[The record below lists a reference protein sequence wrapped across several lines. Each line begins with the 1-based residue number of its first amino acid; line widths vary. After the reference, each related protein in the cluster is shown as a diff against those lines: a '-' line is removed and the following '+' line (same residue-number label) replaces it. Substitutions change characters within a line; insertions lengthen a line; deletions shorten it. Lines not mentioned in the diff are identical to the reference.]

1 MTRIPP
7 VPSSRIPGLL
17 ARQRLT
23 QQYQTDQ
30 LDLFRLQ
37 EQISTGLRITLPSED
52 APAALR
58 AISFQRLLD
67 RKEQLGSNINS
78 GLLFLGSTDA
88 TLGGADGVA
97 NVLSEIKADTLGV
110 VGTISTDEERDAAIA
125 AINGALE
132 SLVTLGNRQFN
143 GRYLFS
149 GAQTNVRPYSFDEG
163 NVVYH
168 GDHRE
173 VENYSDIGVLFSS
186 SISGQEVFG
195 GTSAAV
201 QGRVD
206 LNPQVTADTLLS
218 SLRGERGVNAN
229 GSIAIGDASTN
240 ELSIVDLSSATTLG
254 DVARLI
260 ESSPPEGSTVRVT
273 ISGDGLQISIPGGD
287 LQITEVGTGTTAR
300 ELGLLADQDQTAFDP
315 ETVTSEDLNPRI
327 LKSTRLDDLLGSK
340 AQVRLES
347 GGSDNDIV
355 LRAKENGAAFNG
367 VNIEVIDGGPI
378 GATPDVVFNG
388 GSNTIEIS
396 VDEAGETTAAH
407 IVDAINADATLDFEA
422 SLDVGDSSTPAAAG
436 SGEVALGVFPDTTSG
451 GSGSAFDQDSG
462 LRIVNG
468 GETFDIEFSADETV
482 EDLLRRLNQAG
493 AGISAQIN
501 DAGTGLDIRSRLSGN
516 DFQIGELNGGTTA
529 TQLGIRTY
537 DRDSVLSNFN
547 FGVGVPTHNGFDIPT
562 ADGIDFSIT
571 DSNGVA
577 FDVDLSDISFAD
589 LSTTDAINQIV
600 NEINNASTAAVA
612 DVTATAVSTGNV
624 TVIELN
630 DTGGGIENLTVTA
643 GDGSLAAQYL
653 GLVPDGDTPVP
664 INTGITIRGSDSKY
678 FDFTITADD
687 GQTFNVDVSSAQ
699 TVGDVIDAINAAT
712 GGAVDAQL
720 AAEGNGIEL
729 VDNTGV
735 GSLTV
740 TANSSS
746 RAAEYLGLLEA
757 DQTTATST
765 TGTLTGEDR
774 NAVENDSV
782 FNSLIRLRDA
792 LDANDLPAIERA
804 AALLEGDIDRV
815 TFAQADVGT
824 RFRNLEL
831 ARNNLQDEEIQ
842 VRAALSEEID
852 VDLVQAIS
860 DLTARQI
867 SLEAS
872 LRASANILQLSLLNF
887 I

>member
-1 MTRIPP
+1 M
-7 VPSSRIPGLL
+7 
-17 ARQRLT
+17 
-23 QQYQTDQ
+23 
-30 LDLFRLQ
+30 
-37 EQISTGLRITLPSED
+37 RITLPSED

-186 SISGQEVFG
+186 SISGQDVFG

-260 ESSPPEGSTVRVT
+260 ESNPPEGSTVRVT

-347 GGSDNDIV
+347 GGSDNDIL

-378 GATPDVVFNG
+378 GATANVVFNG
-388 GSNTIEIS
+388 GSNTIEIY

-422 SLDVGDSSTPAAAG
+422 SLDVSDSSTPAAAG

-547 FGVGVPTHNGFDIPT
+547 FGVGVPTHDGFDIPT

-571 DSNGVA
+571 DSNGVS
-577 FDVDLSDISFAD
+577 FDIDLSDISFAD

-600 NEINNASTAAVA
+600 NEINTASTTAAA

-630 DTGGGIENLTVTA
+630 DTGGGIEDLAVTA

-664 INTGITIRGSDSKY
+664 ISTGTTIRGSDSKY

-740 TANSSS
+740 TANSNS

-774 NAVENDSV
+774 NSVENDSV

-824 RFRNLEL
+824 RFKNLEL
-831 ARNNLQDEEIQ
+831 AKFNLQDEEIQ
-842 VRAALSEEID
+842 VKAALSEEID